1 MIPIYVINL
10 QRSVERRNFISKQ
23 LNKSSVDFKFIDAID
38 ARNTPNIE
46 EHALKNVTIN
56 LNNLEIPL
64 PRGHIACVLSHIKA
78 YEEIIKQDHEFAL
91 IIEDDVYIAKSIKS
105 ILNSVQPYLEEDKV
119 IFLYTRFFNSIKF
132 VTIANLVDSYSL
144 CESDS
149 EKSLLRGT
157 QAYII
162 SKKLAHKLTQN
173 LYPVKGVIDDWELY
187 KDRGY
192 ISNFR
197 IIFPFPVL
205 HGEFLSDLREEK
217 FGDLKS
223 IKDKFKHII
232 YKYKLPP
239 FYNFFLD
246 VRRKRV
252 EIDQIKNLRINGE
265 RVKKTFKI

>member
-23 LNKSSVDFKFIDAID
+23 LNKSEVEYKFIDAVD
-38 ARNTPNIE
+38 AMNTPNIE
-46 EHALKNVTIN
+46 EHALKKATLN
-56 LNNLEIPL
+56 LNNLEMPL

-78 YEEIIKQDHEFAL
+78 YEEIINQNHEFAL
-91 IIEDDVYIAKSIKS
+91 IIEDDVLVSNGIKT
-105 ILNSVQPYLEEDKV
+105 ILNSVQPYLEDDKV
-119 IFLYTRFFNSIKF
+119 VFLYTRFFNSVEF
-132 VTIANLVDSYSL
+132 VTITSLVDSYSL
-144 CESDS
+144 CESAS

-162 SKKLAHKLTQN
+162 SKKLAQKLAQN

-187 KDRGY
+187 KDKGY

-223 IKDKFKHII
+223 LKDKFKHIV

-239 FYNFFLD
+239 FYNFFLN
-246 VRRKRV
+246 VRRRRV
-252 EIDQIKNLRINGE
+252 EVDQKKNLRINGE
-265 RVKKTFKI
+265 RVKKTFKL